1 MPSTMLVHD
10 TRLAGTA
17 PGIANNTYLV
27 DGNVPIQHAVGWM
40 AAYARSS
47 GRLSSLALMCHGI
60 EGLVYDTQGGQCD
73 GALGFG
79 LQLCKEGFT
88 WGTMSSAY
96 ALSGLVDTITIYACG
111 PANTRPG
118 FSNTAA
124 DGFRFCSE
132 LAAIVQA
139 EVIAAVENQY
149 YHQGASNLLRRIFL
163 LGPQDTISFGDWEGT
178 VYRFSPDGSATTL

>member
-1 MPSTMLVHD
+1 
-10 TRLAGTA
+10 
-17 PGIANNTYLV
+17 
-27 DGNVPIQHAVGWM
+27 
-40 AAYARSS
+40 
-47 GRLSSLALMCHGI
+47 
-60 EGLVYDTQGGQCD
+60 
-73 GALGFG
+73 
-79 LQLCKEGFT
+79 
-88 WGTMSSAY
+88 MSSAY